1 MQCKYLSTWE
11 WDSIINYISLELSIS
26 FLNNCITLLEL
37 FFSIFFTETHVGNVI
52 LSKSDEAT
60 YVNCSLLLDISSVV
74 VDKMVSLLFIVLFNK
89 IFSLLLVLFTTRLFQ
104 RASGNWGKVLDWHS
118 HSVFQRSGLSNLKT
132 LKFPSRMKRVYVL
145 SDLKVER
152 CHLSLLPKTKSQTC
166 F

>member
-1 MQCKYLSTWE
+1 MNT
-11 WDSIINYISLELSIS
+11 
-26 FLNNCITLLEL
+26 
-37 FFSIFFTETHVGNVI
+37 FFSFFFFYRNTCWELI

-89 IFSLLLVLFTTRLFQ
+89 IFSLLLVLFTTQLFQ

-118 HSVFQRSGLSNLKT
+118 HSVFQFSGLSNLKT
-132 LKFPSRMKRVYVL
+132 LKFPSRMIRVYVL

-152 CHLSLLPKTKSQTC
+152 WHLSLLPKTKSQTC